1 MNTCQQHLPQVMREL
16 QELAA
21 GLELRFEV
29 SRDPALCFEVR
40 RRPVSTLVA
49 QLPTARERHM
59 PARACN

>member
-1 MNTCQQHLPQVMREL
+1 MREL